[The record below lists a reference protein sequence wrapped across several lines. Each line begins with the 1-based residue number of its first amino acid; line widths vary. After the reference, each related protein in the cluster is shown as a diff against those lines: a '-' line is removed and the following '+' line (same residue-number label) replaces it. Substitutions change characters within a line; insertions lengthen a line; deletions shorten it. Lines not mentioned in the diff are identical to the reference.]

1 MRSQS
6 ANPSIRANV
15 ARARACRHTHL
26 TRPADNPGR
35 PDVSRETTFTDARL
49 VPHLPYWG
57 RLLQRVYPRAI
68 LVASVCAVVVILAGG
83 APGRLGGDLPAFY
96 GAGRIVL
103 DGDIG
108 QLYSHQRQHAAQ
120 QDLFPAAEAHSYLYF
135 AYPPFVALPY
145 ALLAL
150 LPFVL
155 AYAVHVGGMAACLAA
170 ATRIVG
176 QSLALPTAS
185 RHLVLATAVTFY
197 PLFRAVSGGQNTA
210 LSLLAIVASAALL
223 ERRREFLAGLVMGV
237 LWFKP
242 QLAVTFVGLWVIER
256 RPRAVLG
263 ALTAA
268 ALLYAAGSALAG
280 PAWPAWWW
288 REGVTSFDARDQTVN
303 AANSVGFLGVA
314 EGVLGTGNPWALTV
328 GVVLA
333 TLTGVLLAVMAFRGG
348 PATLWQRTA
357 ATSAGCVL
365 LSPHAMYY
373 DAGLAA
379 LPLLLSVAWGTRR
392 ERTVAVGLWI
402 IAFLHPV
409 GAALGVTPVFISVAG
424 AFLLALRIT
433 AAQR

>member
-1 MRSQS
+1 MS
-6 ANPSIRANV
+6 
-15 ARARACRHTHL
+15 H
-26 TRPADNPGR
+26 D
-35 PDVSRETTFTDARL
+35 TTFIHAPL
-49 VPHLPYWG
+49 VEHRTYWL

-68 LVASVCAVVVILAGG
+68 LIASVCALIVILAGG

-103 DGDIG
+103 DGDIA

-120 QDLFPAAEAHSYLYF
+120 QDLFPAAEPHSYLYF

-145 ALLAL
+145 ASLAL
-150 LPFVL
+150 LPFLL
-155 AYAVHVGGMAACLAA
+155 AYAVHVGGMAACLVA
-170 ATRIVG
+170 ATRIAG
-176 QSLALPTAS
+176 RSLALPTES
-185 RHLVLATAVTFY
+185 RHLVLAMAVTFY

-242 QLAVTFVGLWVIER
+242 QLAVTFGGLWVIER

-263 ALTAA
+263 TLLAA
-268 ALLYAAGSALAG
+268 VLLYAAGSALAG
-280 PAWPAWWW
+280 PAWPTWWW
-288 REGVTSFDARDQTVN
+288 RAGVTSFDTRDQAVN
-303 AANSVGFLGVA
+303 AANSVGVLGVA
-314 EGVLGTGNPWALTV
+314 EGVLGTGHPWALTV

-333 TLTGVLLAVMAFRGG
+333 TLTGVLLGAMAFRGG

-357 ATSAGCVL
+357 AASAGCVL

-379 LPLLLSVAWGTRR
+379 LPLLLSVAWGTPT

-409 GAALGVTPVFISVAG
+409 AGALGVTPVFVSVAG
-424 AFLLALRIT
+424 AFLLALRIYSR
-433 AAQR
+433 AAVNPAPANGAGV